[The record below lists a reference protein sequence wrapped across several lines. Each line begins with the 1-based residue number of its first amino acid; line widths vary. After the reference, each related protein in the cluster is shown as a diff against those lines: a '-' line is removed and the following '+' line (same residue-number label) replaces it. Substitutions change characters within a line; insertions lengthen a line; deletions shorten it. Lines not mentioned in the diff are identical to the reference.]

1 MGSNLTPIII
11 GIAGGTGSG
20 KTTIANIILE
30 RVGADYIAFLPH
42 DAYYKDLTNLPR
54 AQRDLINFDHPDSLE
69 TSLLVGHLID
79 LKAGKTI
86 ETPIYDFT
94 KHARTQ
100 ETKRVS
106 PQPVILVEGI
116 LVFAESD
123 LRDVFDV
130 KIFVDTPPDIRFIR
144 RLQRD
149 IVERGR
155 TVESV
160 INQYE
165 TTVRPM
171 HLEFVEPSKRY
182 ADVIIPEG
190 GLNTVAMDMVV
201 ARIES
206 LLGNI

>member
-1 MGSNLTPIII
+1 MDSSLTPIII

-30 RVGADYIAFLPH
+30 RVGAEHIAFLPH
-42 DAYYKDLTNLPR
+42 DAYYKDLTDLPR

-69 TSLLVGHLID
+69 TSLLVEHLRD
-79 LKAGKTI
+79 LKAGKTV

-94 KHARTQ
+94 KHARTE

-106 PQPVILVEGI
+106 PQIVVLVEGI

-123 LRDVFDV
+123 LRDIFDV

-206 LLGNI
+206 LLGSI